1 MNKFYLWIHWC
12 TSIYWIIETLSWCN
26 ILIKCLCFPKPF
38 TTTKDLQPTLEQ
50 LVVKDAKYKAK
61 KLRLFKTEL
70 KHFEEKLARDVSL
83 FDPNNTKTVIQLL
96 KKMY

>member
-1 MNKFYLWIHWC
+1 M
-12 TSIYWIIETLSWCN
+12 
-26 ILIKCLCFPKPF
+26 CFPKPL

-70 KHFEEKLARDVSL
+70 KHFKEKLARDVSL